1 MHACAV
7 YTCRCVCHTHTQS
20 TNRVYACM
28 RVSSFMH
35 ACAYLHMYAH
45 AKHRVTEAVV
55 RAHACHSCT
64 HIYMY
69 THSHVHTFTCTHIH
83 LYTQSPVHTFTCTRM
98 HMYTHAHV
106 HAFTCAFCR
115 HASLRLADPISPPR
129 LPSLPPGYAYEQE
142 SPLALTSLKHMLLCK
157 VVCVCVCVCMCMCV
171 QGYLSV

>member
-1 MHACAV
+1 MCMS
-7 YTCRCVCHTHTQS
+7 HTHTEHKP
-20 TNRVYACM
+20 RVCMHARKLVYACM
-28 RVSSFMH
+28 RVFTYVCTRKAPCDGGCCSC
-35 ACAYLHMYAH
+35 ACMSL
-45 AKHRVTEAVV
+45 
-55 RAHACHSCT
+55 
-64 HIYMY
+64 MY

-83 LYTQSPVHTFTCTRM
+83 MYTHSPVHTVTCTHI